1 MLLAKIITTVYSVWS
16 ISAWAFLGQP
26 IICKKTAVEALW
38 PHPEIWISVCNLEL
52 VAYENELS

>member
-1 MLLAKIITTVYSVWS
+1 MLLAKIIMTVYSVWS
-16 ISAWAFLGQP
+16 ISVWAFLGQP

-38 PHPEIWISVCNLEL
+38 PRPEICNLEL